1 MSTKSNPSLLCG
13 LTIKVVL
20 LRGKG
25 KLRIWPVYFDIRYS
39 RSGGRRVSRN
49 QAIRDPKIED
59 IEKAAL
65 KLGLNPILQ
74 AGAAY
79 SQYPWRKTGVI
90 LVDKKGSK
98 TEIIKK
104 IAVELR

>member
-1 MSTKSNPSLLCG
+1 M
-13 LTIKVVL
+13 
-20 LRGKG
+20 RGKG
-25 KLRIWPVYFDIRYS
+25 KLRIWPAYFDIRYS
-39 RSGGRRVSRN
+39 RSGGRRVPRKWG
-49 QAIRDPKIED
+49 IRDPKIED

-65 KLGLNPILQ
+65 KLGLNPILI

-79 SQYPWRKTGVI
+79 SQYPWRKTGVL

-104 IAVELR
+104 MAVELR

>member
-1 MSTKSNPSLLCG
+1 
-13 LTIKVVL
+13 

-25 KLRIWPVYFDIRYS
+25 KLRIWPSYFDIRYS
-39 RSGGRRVSRN
+39 RSGGRRVPRN
-49 QAIRDPKIED
+49 YALRDPKIEE
-59 IEKAAL
+59 IEKAAI

-79 SQYPWRKTGVI
+79 SQYPWRKTGLL
-90 LVDKKGSK
+90 LVDKKASK

-104 IAVELR
+104 IAMELR

>member
-1 MSTKSNPSLLCG
+1 
-13 LTIKVVL
+13 

-25 KLRIWPVYFDIRYS
+25 KLRIWPAYFDVRNS
-39 RSGGRRVSRN
+39 RGEGRRVPRSL
-49 QAIRDPKIED
+49 AVRDPKIED

-65 KLGLNPILQ
+65 KLSLKPILQ

-79 SQYPWRKTGVI
+79 SKYPWRKTGVL

-98 TEIIKK
+98 TDVIKK
-104 IAVELR
+104 IAVELH